1 MYALSH
7 YKHGVP
13 AVFSKTTEEGA
24 KQIVACIEDHQFQ
37 PKNYWY
43 SSSSTNFAS
52 IKSTGTGITGRVL
65 IVPVKEIT
73 GEKMLGGGCH
83 VFVVVVFSFGVH
95 EILLN
100 KGASVTDPH
109 TLK

>member
-1 MYALSH
+1 MTVYALSH

-52 IKSTGTGITGRVL
+52 I
-65 IVPVKEIT
+65 
-73 GEKMLGGGCH
+73 
-83 VFVVVVFSFGVH
+83 
-95 EILLN
+95 
-100 KGASVTDPH
+100 
-109 TLK
+109 

>member
-1 MYALSH
+1 MTVYALSH

-52 IKSTGTGITGRVL
+52 IKSTGTGITDPVL
-65 IVPVKEIT
+65 GSFRE
-73 GEKMLGGGCH
+73 MLRY
-83 VFVVVVFSFGVH
+83 FM
-95 EILLN
+95 
-100 KGASVTDPH
+100 
-109 TLK
+109 